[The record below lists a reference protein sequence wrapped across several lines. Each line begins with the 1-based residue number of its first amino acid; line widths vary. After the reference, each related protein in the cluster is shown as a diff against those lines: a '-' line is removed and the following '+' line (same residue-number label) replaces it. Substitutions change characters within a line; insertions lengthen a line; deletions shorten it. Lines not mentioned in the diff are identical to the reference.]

1 MTQPE
6 TFSMSLTTRKLN
18 LNDEALT
25 AVERSALVLY
35 DEARIDVR
43 CDLPASPLQLQEV
56 LLVTR
61 HHHEPAAGSDAR
73 LHETQVL
80 KELTL

>member
-6 TFSMSLTTRKLN
+6 TFSMSLIKLN

-25 AVERSALVLY
+25 AVERPALILY